1 MDRQNISTGSI
12 WEQRV
17 GYSRVVRKG
26 PFVFSA
32 GTLAVS
38 ESGDVLHAHS
48 AYLQTIAALEKI
60 ERAMEKVGASRRDV
74 VRTRMYILH
83 LRDQEEVGRGHHEFF
98 GDIAPAATMIEIKGL
113 AAPNA
118 LVEVEVEAIVDAD

>member
-1 MDRQNISTGSI
+1 MDRTNISTGTV

-26 PFVFSA
+26 PFVFAA
-32 GTLAVS
+32 GTLAVD
-38 ESGDVLHAHS
+38 EHGEVVAPHS
-48 AYLQTIAALEKI
+48 AYRQTLAALEKI
-60 ERAMEKVGASRRDV
+60 EAAMKRVGADRRSV

-83 LRDQEEVGRGHHEFF
+83 LRDQEEVGRAHKEFF
-98 GDIAPAATMIEIKGL
+98 GDVMPASTMLEIKGL

-118 LVEVEVEAIVDAD
+118 LVEIELDAVISED

>member
-1 MDRQNISTGSI
+1 MDRTNISTGTV

-32 GTLAVS
+32 GTLAVD
-38 ESGDVLHAHS
+38 EHGEVMHPHS
-48 AYLQTIAALEKI
+48 AFAQTLSALEKI
-60 ERAMEKVGASRRDV
+60 EQAMKKVGADRRSV

-83 LRDQEEVGRGHHEFF
+83 LRDQDDVGRAHKEFF
-98 GDIAPAATMIEIKGL
+98 GEVMPASTMIEIKGL

-118 LVEVEVEAIVDAD
+118 LVEIEVDAILSEH

>member
-1 MDRQNISTGSI
+1 MERTNISTGTV

-26 PFVFSA
+26 NLVFSA
-32 GTLAVS
+32 GTLAVD
-38 ESGDVLHAHS
+38 EHGEVLHPHS
-48 AYLQTIAALEKI
+48 AYRQTLAALEKI
-60 ERAMEKVGASRRDV
+60 EAAMKQVGAGREDV

-83 LRDQEEVGRGHHEFF
+83 LRDQEEVGRAHKEFF
-98 GDIAPAATMIEIKGL
+98 GEVMPASTMIEIKGL

-118 LVEVEVEAIVDAD
+118 LVEIEVDAVVEKD